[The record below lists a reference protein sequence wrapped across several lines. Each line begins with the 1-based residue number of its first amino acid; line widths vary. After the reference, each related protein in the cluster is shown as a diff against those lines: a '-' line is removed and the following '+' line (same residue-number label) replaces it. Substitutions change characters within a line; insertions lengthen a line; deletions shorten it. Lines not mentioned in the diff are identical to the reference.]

1 MGELCKKKLLTVRS
15 SADTRR
21 VEAAIEDYGL
31 TSALLY
37 NLSQHGFAPDLMRF
51 GMNVVMDAINFAA
64 AVIDDDKTEKAEG
77 YTVKDMGAAPVAY
90 KEA

>member
-1 MGELCKKKLLTVRS
+1 
-15 SADTRR
+15 
-21 VEAAIEDYGL
+21 
-31 TSALLY
+31 
-37 NLSQHGFAPDLMRF
+37 MRF